1 MVRSGRER
9 FAGTVCNQC
18 KHRKK
23 SCNKVLPSCSRCDRL
38 VILSYSFT
46 TRLCLTHVRLL
57 IKCSYSGAMESHC
70 YPFPP
75 VIDVISGVDIPLS
88 DYPLTAQQS
97 SMVYKLE
104 HRVPCIDDQVSMQ
117 ASRLLSAIS
126 RKRGHAGDFMHTYF
140 RTFHKTLPIIN
151 KEVFRLKIENSTSDS
166 HFSTLLLSMFL
177 ITQLTPQVN
186 PDSLSNFGEQELY
199 PTVKSIYSL
208 LQSTG
213 KVSMELV
220 QAGVLVAC
228 YEHCQALHQDAWLSI
243 GACVRMGHLMGLHT
257 VLRKMLPIEQDE
269 RNMLEM
275 KRCLWWGIVVI
286 ERCVSKPPTLLRM
299 R

>member
-1 MVRSGRER
+1 
-9 FAGTVCNQC
+9 
-18 KHRKK
+18 
-23 SCNKVLPSCSRCDRL
+23 
-38 VILSYSFT
+38 
-46 TRLCLTHVRLL
+46 
-57 IKCSYSGAMESHC
+57 
-70 YPFPP
+70 
-75 VIDVISGVDIPLS
+75 
-88 DYPLTAQQS
+88 
-97 SMVYKLE
+97 MVYKFE
-104 HRVPCIDDQVSMQ
+104 HRVPCIDDKVLLH

-126 RKRGHAGDFMHTYF
+126 RKRGHASDFISSYF

-151 KEVFRLKIENSTSDS
+151 KEAFHAKIASSTSDS

-186 PDSLSNFGEQELY
+186 PNPSSKFGEQELY
-199 PTVKSIYSL
+199 PTVKSIYCL

-243 GACVRMGHLMGLHT
+243 GACVRMAHLMGLQTMLRTIPPT
-257 VLRKMLPIEQDE
+257 VKDE
-269 RNMLEM
+269 RNTLET

-286 ERCVSKPPTLLRM
+286 ERFVC
-299 R
+299 

>member
-1 MVRSGRER
+1 
-9 FAGTVCNQC
+9 
-18 KHRKK
+18 
-23 SCNKVLPSCSRCDRL
+23 
-38 VILSYSFT
+38 
-46 TRLCLTHVRLL
+46 
-57 IKCSYSGAMESHC
+57 MESHC

-97 SMVYKLE
+97 SLVYKLE
-104 HRVPCIDDQVSMQ
+104 HRFPCIDDQVSMQ

-126 RKRGHAGDFMHTYF
+126 RKRGHADDFMHTYF

-151 KEVFRLKIENSTSDS
+151 KEVFCLKIENSTSDS

-186 PDSLSNFGEQELY
+186 PDPLSDFGEQELY

-257 VLRKMLPIEQDE
+257 VLRKILPIEQDE